1 MVTLETDT
9 NAGNVL
15 RVVIMTQPA
24 YSAKQDPFAC
34 AKKVITAM
42 VEPSHIAAN
51 APTRQ
56 LLQERPVRLG
66 VLLIQLVNAKRA
78 ITETGII
85 ATRATR
91 RAASFQPHQ
100 EPRVLREARLTQLFA
115 PAKMDTTATACSAHL
130 ALCAMQMR
138 MPQAHA

>member
-34 AKKVITAM
+34 AKMDTTAM
-42 VEPSHIAAN
+42 VEPSHIAAD

-56 LLQERPVRLG
+56 LHLERPVRLE
-66 VLLIQLVNAKRA
+66 VLLI
-78 ITETGII
+78 
-85 ATRATR
+85 
-91 RAASFQPHQ
+91 
-100 EPRVLREARLTQLFA
+100 
-115 PAKMDTTATACSAHL
+115 
-130 ALCAMQMR
+130 
-138 MPQAHA
+138 